1 MGGVEVRKE
10 MDIEVAVDVEIEV
23 EIEVAIEP
31 IRVDTKLDIVETEAE
46 LGTKSRIHNLAN
58 CTVFQ
63 SKFSS
68 AYGNAFSFRLLQL
81 PTFEQS
87 RKASPEG

>member
-46 LGTKSRIHNLAN
+46 LGTKSRIHNLAFCVIPFTSRIYYVAALQI
-58 CTVFQ
+58 CTRGTGA
-63 SKFSS
+63 SK
-68 AYGNAFSFRLLQL
+68 
-81 PTFEQS
+81 
-87 RKASPEG
+87 